1 MREITILTKITF
13 SILLLTLT
21 CTTTIAQEDT
31 PEPSTF
37 VPFTQSDLSVLTG
50 NVQRPNG
57 FTWFEDHI
65 YAVCN
70 GDWTLYE
77 IEDTTGSTRTFIQG
91 VRNAHTLYSEAS
103 ETASLNLWI
112 PDYDTNSFLL
122 VNPSR
127 APQTIAS
134 DLQGPWGIDAFD
146 EEHFVI
152 TNLTGNNI
160 ILIDRAGEI
169 TQTQEELR
177 SPTGIVVSEDYIY
190 FANNGSARR
199 AIEWLDKENF
209 MEGDATPQPLVSG
222 LQNVTGVVLGADNY
236 LYFSYA
242 LGTRGVV
249 GRVNPEICIENG
261 GCTNDQIDVVVF
273 TELSAPL
280 AGLTLTPDMRVFFHT
295 IYRPE
300 IYWLQLENTA
310 TENETDSVG

>member
-1 MREITILTKITF
+1 MRTLIRISKIIILTTLIVFGT
-13 SILLLTLT
+13 LL
-21 CTTTIAQEDT
+21 IAQEDAPNQ
-31 PEPSTF
+31 PEAF
-37 VPFTQSDLSVLTG
+37 EPFTQSDLSVLTG

-57 FTWFEDHI
+57 FTWFNDNI

-77 IEDTTGSTRTFIQG
+77 IQDTTGDTRTFIQG
-91 VRNAHTLYSEAS
+91 VRNAHALYPESS

-112 PDYDTNSFLL
+112 PDYDTNSLLL

-127 APQTIAS
+127 APQIIAPN
-134 DLQGPWGIDAFD
+134 LEGPWGIDALND
-146 EEHFVI
+146 EHFVV

-160 ILIDRAGEI
+160 ITINRNGEI
-169 TQTQEELR
+169 IQTLNELR
-177 SPTGIVVSEDYIY
+177 SPTGIAVDEEYIY

-199 AIEWLDKENF
+199 ALEWLDREDFENG
-209 MEGDATPQPLVSG
+209 ESTPQPLVSG
-222 LQNVTGVVLGADNY
+222 LQNVTGVIMGDDNY
-236 LYFSYA
+236 LYFTYA

-249 GRVNPEICIENG
+249 GRINPEICIENG

-280 AGLTLTPDMRVFFHT
+280 AGLTITPDMRMFFHT

-300 IYWLQLENTA
+300 IYWLQLETLSEIEEDN
-310 TENETDSVG
+310 VG